1 MPDDRS
7 KKGPADIAKI
17 NLAERYEFDYW
28 TKKFSVSE
36 AELTA
41 AVKAVGVQVAA
52 VLKYLGK

>member
-1 MPDDRS
+1 MADDRS
-7 KKGPADIAKI
+7 RKGPTDTTKI
-17 NLAERYEFDYW
+17 NLRERYESDYW

-41 AVKAVGVQVAA
+41 AVKAVGVQVTA